1 MSARITIITPTL
13 NRREWLGEALQSIA
27 RQGWPDVEHIVVDG
41 GSSDG
46 TVEWL
51 RTLPDVTVITGED
64 RGVYDAMNKG
74 LARAT
79 GEFVGF
85 LNSDDYFLDG
95 AFAIAAAAFA
105 AHPRTEIVAGRAL
118 LVAETGD
125 AQELAEPLAGP
136 EAARAALIGVCLP
149 NSRFFRR
156 TLFERVG
163 LFDSTFRLVADR
175 DFVLRLLAAEVETTP
190 LDLVV
195 YAYRQHAGSL
205 THNAGR
211 PHALALRRELL
222 DLAMRWGTADGVPP
236 AISRNARILEG
247 RSRIGILRD
256 AAGALSL
263 RQKLALVTH
272 RADSLSWRPVE
283 AIVRALVDQLE
294 ARGPNRRGH
303 GRAS

>member
-1 MSARITIITPTL
+1 LSTRITIITPTL
-13 NRREWLGEALQSIA
+13 NRREWLGEALTSVA
-27 RQGWPDVEHIVVDG
+27 RQQWPEVEHIVVDG

-51 RTLPDVTVITGED
+51 RTLPDVKLITGAD

-74 LARAT
+74 LLHAT
-79 GEFVGF
+79 GEVVGF

-95 AFAIAAAAFA
+95 AFEAAANAFA

-118 LVAETGD
+118 VVAETGE
-125 AQELAEPLAGP
+125 ARELAEPFLGP

-156 TLFERVG
+156 SLFERVG
-163 LFDSTFRLVADR
+163 GFDATFRLVADR
-175 DFVLRLLAAEVETTP
+175 DFVLRLLAADVATVP
-190 LDLVV
+190 LDAVV

-205 THNAGR
+205 THNVGR

-222 DLAMRWGTADGVPP
+222 ELAMRWGKADHGP
-236 AISRNARILEG
+236 AAIPLNARILEG

-256 AAGALSL
+256 AAGALSM
-263 RQKLALVTH
+263 RQKLALITRH
-272 RADSLSWRPVE
+272 ENGISWRPAD
-283 AIVRALVDQLE
+283 AILRALVDLVATRE
-294 ARGPNRRGH
+294 PKRRGH